1 VPVAEVVEEI
11 VSASLNESE
20 GYALFP
26 PIGLLA
32 RGRDDPIIVAD
43 EGMRPETLR
52 LRFGHGTRAVTL
64 DGVGTKEFVVDD
76 IRGALPHIFVEV
88 TIGLPSE
95 HTPVEAHPILLG
107 DAPECRLIDGFGDTV
122 DIIHRVAR
130 PSYRRA
136 RDEVLSEARMLRE
149 EAVGRPHTHRP
160 RHETKLPIGVEVK
173 VKLIIP
179 IVPEDEEIIA
189 LLLR

>member
-1 VPVAEVVEEI
+1 MPVAEVTEEI
-11 VSASLNESE
+11 VGASLDEGE
-20 GYALFP
+20 GYTLFP

-52 LRFGHGTRAVTL
+52 LWLGHGTRAIPL
-64 DGVGTKEFVVDD
+64 DGVGTKELVLDG

-107 DAPECRLIDGFGDTV
+107 DTSESRLIDGFGDTV

-136 RDEVLSEARMLRE
+136 
-149 EAVGRPHTHRP
+149 
-160 RHETKLPIGVEVK
+160 
-173 VKLIIP
+173 
-179 IVPEDEEIIA
+179 
-189 LLLR
+189 

>member
-1 VPVAEVVEEI
+1 VAEVAEEI
-11 VSASLNESE
+11 VGASLDEGE
-20 GYALFP
+20 GYTLFP

-52 LRFGHGTRAVTL
+52 LWLGHGTRATPL

-76 IRGALPHIFVEV
+76 IRGTLPHIFVEV
-88 TIGLPSE
+88 TIGLPPE

-107 DAPECRLIDGFGDTV
+107 DAPKRRLIDGFGDTV

-136 RDEVLSEARMLRE
+136 RDEELSEARMLRE

-160 RHETKLPIGVEVK
+160 RHETKLPVGVEVK
-173 VKLIIP
+173 VELIIP
-179 IVPEDEEIIA
+179 IVPEDKEVIA
-189 LLLR
+189 LLPS

>member
-1 VPVAEVVEEI
+1 VTEVAKEI

-20 GYALFP
+20 GYALLP

-52 LRFGHGTRAVTL
+52 LWLGHGTRAVTL
-64 DGVGTKEFVVDD
+64 DGIGTKEFVIDD

-130 PSYRRA
+130 PSHRRPC
-136 RDEVLSEARMLRE
+136 DEVLSEARMLRE